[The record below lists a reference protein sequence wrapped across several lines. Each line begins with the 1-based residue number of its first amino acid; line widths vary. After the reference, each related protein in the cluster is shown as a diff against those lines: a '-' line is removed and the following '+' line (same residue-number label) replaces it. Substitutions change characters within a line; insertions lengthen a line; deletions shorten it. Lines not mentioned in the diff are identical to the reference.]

1 MFWVSILIFII
12 IFFLLA
18 PFINTTNHK
27 SSEEDV
33 LDDIMQDIDKE
44 DIEVLEDIDEILEVY
59 DDVDRIDDVD
69 EDLDEYEKLGIQ
81 AGQDFFISRNR
92 IEVASRDG
100 YERYEIKGMRFC
112 SLQIYDIGFFEGYA
126 KAESDNKY
134 DEYAISIYREDYK
147 RIGYLPAA
155 NSILHQY
162 IVENGGC
169 VHCIGVVQARHNRGG
184 FFGEVIV
191 ECDKTKVKE
200 RNKYTDVYKYY
211 VYNENA
217 LKNLF
222 NGA

>member
-59 DDVDRIDDVD
+59 EDVDRIDDVD

-112 SLQIYDIGFFEGYA
+112 SLQI
-126 KAESDNKY
+126 
-134 DEYAISIYREDYK
+134 
-147 RIGYLPAA
+147 
-155 NSILHQY
+155 
-162 IVENGGC
+162 
-169 VHCIGVVQARHNRGG
+169 
-184 FFGEVIV
+184 
-191 ECDKTKVKE
+191 
-200 RNKYTDVYKYY
+200 
-211 VYNENA
+211 
-217 LKNLF
+217 
-222 NGA
+222 